1 MPKKKRRPKP
11 FAKLQIALFCAF
23 IGVFALL
30 YIFLPKKDFSENEKR
45 NLAKF
50 PKATLETIF
59 DGSFEADFE
68 TWLSDHVPGR
78 DFLVGLHSY
87 YELISG
93 RNGLGGVILGK
104 DGQLF
109 AAPEAMNAD
118 AVTGKCS
125 RINALAETT
134 GLPTS
139 VMLIPTS
146 GYMHEDD
153 LPALHAQYHDAEIS
167 SLVSSSLSE
176 NIPFIW
182 PEGYFSQL
190 TDVDL
195 YYNTDHH
202 LTSRGSY
209 EAYSMYAQ
217 SLGLVPVDYAD
228 FDVETIQN
236 FYGSMYA
243 KAGLW
248 NTEPDQVEIW
258 RSKNLENVTVSF
270 DDREPSDS
278 MFFTEHLTEM
288 DKYPVFLDG
297 NHALVTIDT
306 GRTSGEDLLIIRD
319 SFGHCFAP
327 FAADHFKTITLV
339 DLRYFRRPVSE
350 LVQELGTDRVLV
362 LYGVDTFLTDT
373 NFAWLK

>member
-1 MPKKKRRPKP
+1 MPKKRRPKP
-11 FAKLQIALFCAF
+11 FAKLQIALFCAY
-23 IGVFALL
+23 IGIFALL
-30 YIFLPKKDFSENEKR
+30 YIFLPHKEFSENEKR
-45 NLAKF
+45 TLAKF
-50 PKATLETIF
+50 PDISLETIF
-59 DGSFEADFE
+59 NGSFESDFE

-78 DFLVGLHSY
+78 DALVGLHSY
-87 YELISG
+87 YELFSG
-93 RNGLGGVILGK
+93 RNGLDGVVLGK

-109 AAPEAMNAD
+109 AAPEEMNAD
-118 AVTGKCS
+118 ALASKCS

-134 GLPTS
+134 SLPTS

-153 LPALHAQYHDAEIS
+153 LPLLRAGYHDAEVAAIVQATLSKNIS
-167 SLVSSSLSE
+167 
-176 NIPFIW
+176 FIW
-182 PEGYFSQL
+182 PENYFRQL
-190 TDVDL
+190 SDVEL

-209 EAYSMYAQ
+209 EPYAQ
-217 SLGLVPVDYAD
+217 YAGSLGFTPVDYSG
-228 FDVETIQN
+228 FNVETVEG

-243 KAGLW
+243 KSGLW
-248 NTEPDQVEIW
+248 NIDPDRVEIW
-258 RSKNLENVTVSF
+258 RSRNLGNVTVSF
-270 DDREPSDS
+270 DDRAPSDS
-278 MFFTEHLTEM
+278 MFFTDHLAEM

-306 GRTSGEDLLIIRD
+306 GRTEGEDLLIVRD

-327 FAADHFKTITLV
+327 FAADHFKSVTLV

-350 LVQELGTDRVLV
+350 LARELGTDRILV

>member
-1 MPKKKRRPKP
+1 MAKKRRPKP
-11 FAKLQIALFCAF
+11 FAKLQIALFCAY
-23 IGVFALL
+23 IGIFALL
-30 YIFLPKKDFSENEKR
+30 YILLPHKDFSENEKR
-45 NLAKF
+45 TLAKF
-50 PKATLETIF
+50 PTASLETVF
-59 DGSFEADFE
+59 GGSFEADFE

-78 DFLVGLHSY
+78 DALVGLNAY
-87 YELISG
+87 YELLSG
-93 RNGLGGVILGK
+93 RNGLSGVILGD

-109 AAPEAMNAD
+109 AAPEEMDAD
-118 AVTGKCS
+118 ALTNKCA

-146 GYMHEDD
+146 GYIHEND
-153 LPALHAQYHDAEIS
+153 LPLLHAEYHDAEVASTVQSALSDSIS
-167 SLVSSSLSE
+167 
-176 NIPFIW
+176 FIW
-182 PEGYFSQL
+182 PETYFSQL
-190 TDVDL
+190 TDVEL

-209 EAYSMYAQ
+209 EAYAIFAK
-217 SLGLVPVDYAD
+217 SLGLAPVEYAD
-228 FDVETIQN
+228 FDVETVSG

-248 NTEPDQVEIW
+248 NIAPDEVEIW
-258 RSKNLENVTVSF
+258 RSKKLGSVTVSF
-270 DDREPSDS
+270 DDRESSDS

-306 GRTSGEDLLIIRD
+306 GRTEGENLLIVRD

-327 FAADHFKTITLV
+327 FAADHFKSITLV
-339 DLRYFRRPVSE
+339 DLRYFRRPISE
-350 LVQELGTDRVLV
+350 LAKELGTDRVLV

-373 NFAWLK
+373 NFAWMK

>member
-1 MPKKKRRPKP
+1 MAKKRRPKP

-23 IGVFALL
+23 IGGFALL
-30 YIFLPKKDFSENEKR
+30 YILLPHKDFSENEKR
-45 NLAKF
+45 TLAKF
-50 PKATLETIF
+50 PTASLSSIF

-78 DFLVGLHSY
+78 DALVGLHAY
-87 YELISG
+87 YELLSG
-93 RNGLGGVILGK
+93 RNGLNGVVLGK

-109 AAPEAMNAD
+109 ATPEKMDVD
-118 AVTGKCS
+118 ALNSKCS
-125 RINALAETT
+125 RICALAETT

-146 GYMHEDD
+146 GSMHEDD
-153 LPALHAQYHDAEIS
+153 LPRLHAEYHDAEVAS
-167 SLVSSSLSE
+167 TVRASLGD
-176 NIPFIW
+176 NIDFIW
-182 PEGYFSQL
+182 PEDHFRQL
-190 TDVDL
+190 SDEKL
-195 YYNTDHH
+195 YYSTDHH

-209 EAYSMYAQ
+209 EACSMFVQ
-217 SLGLVPVDYAD
+217 SLGLTPIERSS
-228 FDVETIQN
+228 FDVQTVSD

-243 KAGLW
+243 KSGLW
-248 NTEPDQVEIW
+248 NIEPDNVEIW
-258 RSKNLENVTVSF
+258 RSRTLGSVTVSF
-270 DDREPSDS
+270 DDRESSDS

-306 GRTSGEDLLIIRD
+306 GRTEGENLLIVRD

-327 FAADHFKTITLV
+327 FAADHFKSITLV

-350 LVQELGTDRVLV
+350 LASELGIDRVLV

>member
-1 MPKKKRRPKP
+1 MPRKRRPKP
-11 FAKLQIALFCAF
+11 FAKLQIALFCAY
-23 IGVFALL
+23 IGIFALL
-30 YIFLPKKDFSENEKR
+30 YIFLPHKDFSENEKR
-45 NLAKF
+45 TLAKF
-50 PKATLETIF
+50 PEISLETVF
-59 DGSFEADFE
+59 NSSFESGFE

-78 DFLVGLHSY
+78 DALVGLHSY
-87 YELISG
+87 YELLSG
-93 RNGLGGVILGK
+93 RNGLGGAVLGK

-109 AAPEAMNAD
+109 AAPEKLDTASLTN
-118 AVTGKCS
+118 KCN
-125 RINALAETT
+125 RINALAEITS
-134 GLPTS
+134 LPTS

-153 LPALHAQYHDAEIS
+153 LPLLHAEYHDAEVAS
-167 SLVSSSLSE
+167 TVQSSLSE
-176 NIPFIW
+176 SISFIW
-182 PEGYFSQL
+182 PETYFRQL
-190 TDVDL
+190 SDVEL

-209 EAYSMYAQ
+209 EAYSLFAR
-217 SLGLVPVDYAD
+217 SLGLAPVDYSG
-228 FDVETIQN
+228 FDVETVED

-248 NTEPDQVEIW
+248 NIDPDSVEIW
-258 RSKNLENVTVSF
+258 RSKNLGSVTVSF

-278 MFFTEHLTEM
+278 MFFTDHLTEM

-297 NHALVTIDT
+297 NHAMVTIET
-306 GRTSGEDLLIIRD
+306 GRTDGEDLLIVRD

-327 FAADHFKTITLV
+327 FAADHFKSITLV

-350 LVQELGTDRVLV
+350 LAKELGTDRLLV

>member
-1 MPKKKRRPKP
+1 MPKKRRPKP
-11 FAKLQIALFCAF
+11 FAKLQIALFCVF
-23 IGVFALL
+23 IGAFTLL
-30 YIFLPKKDFSENEKR
+30 YIFLPHKDFSENEKR

-50 PKATLETIF
+50 PKASLSSIL

-78 DFLVGLHSY
+78 DALVGLHSY

-93 RNGLGGVILGK
+93 RNGLDGVILGK
-104 DGQLF
+104 DSQLF
-109 AAPEAMNAD
+109 AAPEKMNAE
-118 AVTGKCS
+118 ALTGKCS
-125 RINALAETT
+125 RINTLAETT

-153 LPALHAQYHDAEIS
+153 LPLLHAQYHDQEIS
-167 SLVSSSLSE
+167 SIVRSSLSSS
-176 NIPFIW
+176 IPFIW
-182 PEGYFSQL
+182 PESHFRQL
-190 TDVDL
+190 KDVEL

-209 EAYSMYAQ
+209 EAYAVYAQ
-217 SLGLVPVDYAD
+217 SLGLLPMDYSN
-228 FDVETIQN
+228 FDVETVKN

-248 NTEPDQVEIW
+248 NITPDSVEIW
-258 RSKNLENVTVSF
+258 RSKNIENVTVTF
-270 DDREPSDS
+270 DDRDPSDS
-278 MFFTEHLTEM
+278 MFFPEHLLAM

-306 GRTSGEDLLIIRD
+306 GRTDGEDLLIVRD

-350 LVQELGTDRVLV
+350 LAKELGSDRILV